1 MKGIMQHTGLL
12 HNILENSGVVKH
24 KTRLKS
30 LTVAVDSL
38 MNGANL
44 DLTSIGRHLAK
55 NIKPKSKIKEVDYLL
70 SNGHLHRERI
80 HIYKAVNEWF
90 IGHEKLLF
98 IAIDWSSIIAHQQHL
113 LRASLICKGRSI
125 TVYEEIYPESE
136 LGNGEIHQRFLK
148 NLKSVLPQ
156 EREICI
162 MVDAGFR
169 TDFFIQVQTEH
180 WDYVG
185 RILST
190 MHYTPRDKDDWKPC
204 TSLYEQA
211 TSEPETIGSVKLAKS
226 NKLDS
231 HLYLYK
237 KIENEVKG
245 KEVKVRKVKHGRKEN
260 DYKNA
265 AKKPWLIASSLEIAA
280 GRIMAIYRKRMKIEH
295 DFRDSKDPKWG
306 LGIRESRSIDP
317 MRLILQLLIGFLAIF
332 LLWIIGLCLEK
343 KGLHRDF
350 QANSIKYKRV
360 LSLVFLALEAIR
372 SGYMRFLSE
381 IDFLEIKQEGFA
393 DETLFVQIL

>member
-1 MKGIMQHTGLL
+1 MQQTALL
-12 HNILENSGVVKH
+12 HTILENSGAVKH

-30 LTVAVDSL
+30 LTTAVQSVL
-38 MNGANL
+38 NGANL
-44 DLTSIGRHLAK
+44 ALTSIGRHINK
-55 NIKPKSKIKEVDYLL
+55 PIKPKSKIKEVDYLVN
-70 SNGHLHRERI
+70 NGHLHRERI
-80 HIYKAVNEWF
+80 YIYKAINEWL
-90 IGHEKLLF
+90 IGQEKILF

-113 LRASLICKGRSI
+113 LRASLICKGRSM

-136 LGNGEIHQRFLK
+136 LGNGESHQHFLN
-148 NLKSVLPQ
+148 NLKRVLP
-156 EREICI
+156 EGREICI

-169 TDFFIQVQTEH
+169 TDFFIQVQTED

-190 MHYTPRDKDDWKPC
+190 MHYTPQDKEDWKPC
-204 TSLYEQA
+204 TTLYDQA
-211 TSEPETIGSVKLAKS
+211 TSQPETIGPVKLAKS

-237 KIENEVKG
+237 KLMDETS
-245 KEVKVRKVKHGRKEN
+245 KEKIVKVRKIKHGRKEK
-260 DYKNA
+260 DYTNA
-265 AKKPWLIASSLEIAA
+265 AKKPWLIASSLDIPA
-280 GRIMAIYRKRMKIEH
+280 GKIMAIYKKRMKIEH

-306 LGIRESRSIDP
+306 LGIKESGTIDP
-317 MRLILQLLIGFLAIF
+317 MCLIIQLLIGFLAAF
-332 LLWIIGLCLEK
+332 LLWMIGLCLEK

-372 SGYMRFLSE
+372 SDYMKFISE
-381 IDFLEIKQEGFA
+381 IDFWEMKQEGLV
-393 DETLFVQIL
+393 DDTLLGQIL

>member
-1 MKGIMQHTGLL
+1 MQHTTLL
-12 HNILENSGVVKH
+12 HNILENSGAVKH

-30 LTVAVDSL
+30 LTTAVESV

-44 DLTSIGRHLAK
+44 DLTSIGRHLDK
-55 NIKPKSKIKEVDYLL
+55 KIKPKSKIKEVDYLL

-80 HIYKAVNEWF
+80 NIYKAVNKWF
-90 IGHEKLLF
+90 IGQEKLLF
-98 IAIDWSSIIAHQQHL
+98 IAIDWSSIVAHKHHL
-113 LRASLICKGRSI
+113 LRASLVRKGRSI
-125 TVYEEIYPESE
+125 TIYEEIYPESE
-136 LGNGEIHQRFLK
+136 LGKGEIHQRFLK
-148 NLKSVLPQ
+148 NLKSILP
-156 EREICI
+156 EDREICI

-169 TDFFIQVQTEH
+169 TDFFIQVQTQS

-190 MHYTPRDKDDWKPC
+190 MHYTLRDKDDWKPC

-231 HLYLYK
+231 QLYLYK
-237 KIENEVKG
+237 KFEDEAVKE
-245 KEVKVRKVKHGRKEN
+245 KSVKVRKIKHGRKEE
-260 DYKNA
+260 DYRNA
-265 AKKPWLIASSLEIAA
+265 AKKPWLIASSLEIPAEK
-280 GRIMAIYRKRMKIEH
+280 IMAIYRKRMQIEH

-306 LGIRESRSIDP
+306 LGIRESRSTDP
-317 MRLILQLLIGFLAIF
+317 MRLILQLLIGFLASF

-350 QANSIKYKRV
+350 QANSIKHKRV

-381 IDFLEIKQEGFA
+381 MDFWKIKQEGLG
-393 DETLFVQIL
+393 DETLPVQIL